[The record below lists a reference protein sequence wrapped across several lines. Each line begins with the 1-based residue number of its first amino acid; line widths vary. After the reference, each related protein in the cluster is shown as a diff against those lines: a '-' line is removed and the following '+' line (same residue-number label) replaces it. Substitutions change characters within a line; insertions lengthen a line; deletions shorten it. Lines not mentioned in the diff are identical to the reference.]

1 MLLGV
6 NLAVA
11 SVLMQGCKAT
21 KPRGGEQPPQSRP
34 AAQQRPAQQTAPKTA
49 AQHDIEA
56 TRYVEPKAQPQTA
69 AKPQTPPAQPQTSAQ
84 PQTPAQQQPAQ
95 PADKTAQG
103 ATAKPA
109 QPQADAKALPAPEP
123 EYTEYVVKRGDM
135 LSRICAKHGIKQ
147 RDVLKLNPGL
157 DPNRLF
163 AGKKIR
169 LPGVLDVSS
178 AAPAKSAKDAKE
190 PAKEPK
196 DAKAAPAKDAKP
208 AAKGDA
214 ANVKPPATKKSA
226 YQPYEGPTKEY
237 VVKSGDQI
245 GKIALA
251 HGITARALKELNGLP
266 DSNIRVGQKLKVP
279 AEKVKADEK
288 PADAAAAK
296 DAKKDDVKKDEAKAE
311 AKSDDAKAEV
321 KGEVKA
327 DAKDDAKKDVK
338 DEAKKD
344 DAKADGNAEPAPAAE
359 TPAPA
364 APLTYVVKE
373 GEDTVAIAINFG
385 ISPSALM
392 DLNDLQPTDKLRP
405 GQVLKLPPD
414 AKIPASESNVP

>member
-21 KPRGGEQPPQSRP
+21 KPRGGEQPPSDRP
-34 AAQQRPAQQTAPKTA
+34 AAQQQPAQQPAPKTA
-49 AQHDIEA
+49 AQHDIE
-56 TRYVEPKAQPQTA
+56 TRPYTGPKAQPQTTA
-69 AKPQTPPAQPQTSAQ
+69 RPQPPPAQPQAQ
-84 PQTPAQQQPAQ
+84 PAPAQT

-109 QPQADAKALPAPEP
+109 QPQAEAKVLPPPEP
-123 EYTEYVVKRGDM
+123 EYTEYTVKRGDI
-135 LSRICAKHGIKQ
+135 LSRICVKYGIKQ

-163 AGKKIR
+163 VGKKIR

-178 AAPAKSAKDAKE
+178 AAPAKPAKE
-190 PAKEPK
+190 AKEPK
-196 DAKAAPAKDAKP
+196 DVKNAPAKDVKP

-214 ANVKPPATKKSA
+214 ANVKAPVTKKSA
-226 YQPYEGPTKEY
+226 YKPYDGPTKEY
-237 VVKSGDQI
+237 IVKSGDQI

-251 HGITARALKELNGLP
+251 YGITARALKELNGLP
-266 DSNIRVGQKLKVP
+266 DNNIRVGQKLKVP
-279 AEKVKADEK
+279 AEKVKAEEK
-288 PADAAAAK
+288 PADADAAK
-296 DAKKDDVKKDEAKAE
+296 DAKKDDAKKDEVKTDAKKDDAKAE
-311 AKSDDAKAEV
+311 AKDEVKKDDAKAE
-321 KGEVKA
+321 A
-327 DAKDDAKKDVK
+327 K

-344 DAKADGNAEPAPAAE
+344 DAKAEGNAEPAPAPAPE
-359 TPAPA
+359 AAAPA

-373 GEDTVAIAINFG
+373 GEDAIAIAINFG

-392 DLNDLQPTDKLRP
+392 DLNDLKPTDKLRA

-414 AKIPASESNVP
+414 AKVPASDSNAP